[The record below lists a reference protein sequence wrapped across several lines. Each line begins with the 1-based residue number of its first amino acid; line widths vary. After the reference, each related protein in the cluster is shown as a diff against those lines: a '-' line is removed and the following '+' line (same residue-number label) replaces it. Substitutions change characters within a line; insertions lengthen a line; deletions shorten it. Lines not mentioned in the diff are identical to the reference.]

1 MYLMSC
7 QFKKM
12 TVKEEF
18 RKMLQLTALCA
29 RRTRGNPKLPLNL
42 HCHQQKLNLTFQVKP
57 LGSRVSLA
65 TFHYFVFHL

>member
-1 MYLMSC
+1 MDSRHTYLMGC

-29 RRTRGNPKLPLNL
+29 RGTRGNPKLPLNL
-42 HCHQQKLNLTFQVKP
+42 PTEIKP
-57 LGSRVSLA
+57 DFSG
-65 TFHYFVFHL
+65 